1 MANEKETEKG
11 VTLDPRMYHIWQY
24 QETGDQKHY
33 EALRKAYTQYIHSLI
48 NKYSYSFRGLDK
60 DELKQVAD
68 IALLDSI
75 KGFDLEKGSYSEMAF
90 NTYMS
95 SAVQRALWQHIRKW
109 TNYASRGDSHLEVL
123 HVDFHTLE
131 VCSPDR
137 NDELTNADGINSV
150 QTFQIIGDSLED
162 AEIEFID
169 LTREDIDKPD
179 EETDET
185 PEELLDEDSKREK
198 DVNYLLNCLDD
209 RERTIIILSFGLGGT
224 EKKPLD
230 EIGKQMGLSLER
242 ASKLKT
248 KALEKMRIAAL
259 QNNIVYY

>member
-1 MANEKETEKG
+1 MAADEEKSI
-11 VTLDPRMYHIWQY
+11 VMDPRIWRIWQY

-33 EALRKAYTQYIHSLI
+33 EAIRKAYTAYIHSLI
-48 NKYSYSFRGLDK
+48 NKYAYGFRGLDK

-179 EETDET
+179 EEEV
-185 PEELLDEDSKREK
+185 EYDSKEEE
-198 DVNYLLNCLDD
+198 DVNTLLNCLDE
-209 RERTIIILSFGLGGT
+209 RERTIIVLSFGLGGT

-259 QNNIVYY
+259 QNSIVYY

>member
-1 MANEKETEKG
+1 MAANEEKSI
-11 VTLDPRMYHIWQY
+11 VMDPRIWRIWQY

-33 EALRKAYTQYIHSLI
+33 EALRKAYTAYIHSLI
-48 NKYSYSFRGLDK
+48 NKYAYGFRGLDK

-95 SAVQRALWQHIRKW
+95 SAVQRAIWQHIRKW

-123 HVDFHTLE
+123 HVDFRMLE
-131 VCSPDR
+131 ACNPDR
-137 NDELTNADGINSV
+137 NDELTNADCINSV

-179 EETDET
+179 DDTEET
-185 PEELLDEDSKREK
+185 PAELLDEDSKMEK
-198 DVNYLLNCLDD
+198 DINYLLNCLDE
-209 RERTIIILSFGLGGT
+209 RERTIIVLSFGLGNT

-242 ASKLKT
+242 ASKLKIR
-248 KALEKMRIAAL
+248 ALEKMRIAAL
-259 QNNIVYY
+259 QKNIVYY

>member
-1 MANEKETEKG
+1 MAADEEKSI
-11 VTLDPRMYHIWQY
+11 VMDPRIWRIWQY

-33 EALRKAYTQYIHSLI
+33 EALRKAYTAYAYSLI
-48 NKYSYSFRGLDK
+48 NKYSYGFRGLDK

-75 KGFDLEKGSYSEMAF
+75 KGFDLEKGGYNEMAF

-95 SAVQRALWQHIRKW
+95 NAVQRAIWQHIRKW
-109 TNYASRGDSHLEVL
+109 TNYASRGDTHMEVL
-123 HVDFHTLE
+123 HVDFRMLE
-131 VCSPDR
+131 SRSPDS

-179 EETDET
+179 EEEV
-185 PEELLDEDSKREK
+185 EYDSKEEE
-198 DVNYLLNCLDD
+198 DVNTLLNCLDE
-209 RERTIIILSFGLGGT
+209 RERKIIVLSFGLGGG
-224 EKKPLD
+224 EKTPLD